1 MKSNIEDSDAILI
14 VQYSQL
20 SDVADL
26 RRDGSIEL
34 IRGEEAE
41 KATMK
46 KIQWQL
52 NPAHPRSY
60 C

>member
-20 SDVADL
+20 SEVADL

-34 IRGEEAE
+34 IRVEEAE

-46 KIQWQL
+46 DTMAIE
-52 NPAHPRSY
+52 SGSSEMI
-60 C
+60 